1 MADLIKIPF
10 ERFDGP
16 APFAPVVQ
24 RIADRLAYAR
34 DGLNSSI
41 NWNGE
46 LCLKG
51 GTASSFSIEV
61 GAINA
66 VGLSSLSQRIS
77 VLRRKGYEFDQQV
90 FVTATGSRVAAY
102 KLRKAPGAKS

>member
-1 MADLIKIPF
+1 MTNAKTQAAIQIMRKRWLTTLD
-10 ERFDGP
+10 
-16 APFAPVVQ
+16 
-24 RIADRLAYAR
+24 
-34 DGLNSSI
+34 
-41 NWNGE
+41 
-46 LCLKG
+46 
-51 GTASSFSIEV
+51 
-61 GAINA
+61 AINA